1 MSIRTIALSAALIGT
16 AVAAAAQ
23 TPTRIRGTISS
34 VEGTVVHVTPNGGG
48 DDAVTLGAT
57 TKVTLV
63 APTTLDAIKPGSFI
77 GTAARTEADGSLV
90 ALEVH
95 VFPES
100 MRGSGEGHRPFDLG
114 PKSTMTNGTVGQQ
127 VIGKTGQTL
136 SVDYKGGQKQIV
148 VPPDVPV
155 VTFAPGDAA
164 LLVKGAHVIVFAQ
177 TGADGALTAANM
189 LVGKDGLV
197 PPM

>member
-197 PPM
+197 LPM